1 MKALLALVTS
11 AAALAGF
18 GGIFATAHDNYGGNT
33 NSWQLWRHYEK
44 MATVTNGGAKV
55 VFVGDSI
62 THGWEGTQTGNRY
75 FSEGDWKML
84 NLGTS
89 GDRIEHVLWRINE
102 GGELDGYEAKCVLL
116 MIGTNNA
123 STSRKLSTMRCMEV
137 PADMILG
144 IREIL
149 RTIRRKQP
157 KATVVLMPI
166 FPRGRDATD
175 KTRIRNEIVNG
186 EIRKFADGKTILW
199 CDFNDQFLTVDGRL
213 PVEVFPDF
221 LHPNDEGREIW
232 YSAVK
237 PYIAAALSD
246 GRIPMPPNRYATF
259 QRRESLRLDNP
270 VATFPVALI
279 SSGGVDAHNWWLDR
293 LQRNREQIMDSD
305 CAIDVA
311 MIGDSI
317 THNWDGPGHESLAE
331 LRKTYSVL
339 NAGYSGDRTEH
350 VLWRLKY
357 GGELD
362 GYRAKCVT
370 LMIGTNNTGHRRDK
384 PESIAA
390 GIREILDVVAEKQ
403 PQAKVLLMPIFP
415 VGDGPKDARRVN
427 NEAVNAIVKG
437 YADGKKVV
445 WLDFNAKFLDE
456 KGDVAKWMPDRL
468 HPNADGYREIWMPA
482 LLPHLKEAC
491 GK

>member
-1 MKALLALVTS
+1 MIRKCVLIAAATS
-11 AAALAGF
+11 AVTGFCGILA
-18 GGIFATAHDNYGGNT
+18 TSHDNYGGDANA
-33 NSWQLWRHYEK
+33 WQIKRHCEK

-62 THGWEGTQTGNRY
+62 THGWEGTQTGKRY

-84 NLGTS
+84 NLGNS
-89 GDRIEHVLWRINE
+89 GDRTEHVLWRIDE
-102 GGELDGYEAKCVLL
+102 GGELDGYEAKCILL

-123 STSRKLSTMRCMEV
+123 GHRSIEKEP
-137 PADMILG
+137 PADTILG

-166 FPRGRDATD
+166 FPRGRNAAD
-175 KTRIRNEIVNG
+175 KTRIRNEVVNA
-186 EIRKFADGKTILW
+186 EIKKFVDGKTVLW
-199 CDFNDQFLTVDGRL
+199 CDFNDQFMTLDGEL
-213 PVEVFPDF
+213 PIEVFPDF
-221 LHPNDEGREIW
+221 LHPNDNGREIW

-246 GRIPMPPNRYATF
+246 GRIPMPPNRYTPF
-259 QRRESLRLDNP
+259 QRRESLVLDKRGS
-270 VATFPVALI
+270 TFPVSHI
-279 SSGGVDAHNWWLDR
+279 GDGGFAGGDWWLDR
-293 LQRNREQIMDSD
+293 LQRNRSQIMDSNG
-305 CAIDVA
+305 AIDVV

-317 THNWDGPGHESLAE
+317 THNWETFGAESLAE

-339 NAGYSGDRTEH
+339 NAGYSGDRTEQ
-350 VLWRLKY
+350 VLWRLKF

-445 WLDFNAKFLDE
+445 WLDFNAKFVDE
-456 KGDVAKWMPDRL
+456 KGDIVKWMPDRL
-468 HPNADGYREIWMPA
+468 HPNAEGYREIWLPA
-482 LLPHLKEAC
+482 LLPAVREAC